1 MLYVQAFIQGDVC
14 VSALDIVHFCVQF
27 IAHMQDFKEVEI
39 KQKEQER
46 IQLSFSTFMH
56 PSYTKSRGEEFQDIE
71 TIEVEPDDVDTGVK
85 VTNNAS
91 KIALCHMKKRY
102 I

>member
-1 MLYVQAFIQGDVC
+1 MLHVQAFIKGDVC

-27 IAHMQDFKEVEI
+27 IAHMQDFKEAEI

-46 IQLSFSTFMH
+46 SQLSFSTFMH
-56 PSYTKSRGEEFQDIE
+56 SSYTKSREEEFQDIE
-71 TIEVEPDDVDTGVK
+71 TIEVEPDDVDTGMK
-85 VTNNAS
+85 VTRDAG
-91 KIALCHMKKRY
+91 I

>member
-1 MLYVQAFIQGDVC
+1 
-14 VSALDIVHFCVQF
+14 
-27 IAHMQDFKEVEI
+27 MQDFKEAEI

-46 IQLSFSTFMH
+46 SQLNFSTFLH
-56 PSYTKSRGEEFQDIE
+56 SSYTKSREEEFPDIE
-71 TIEVEPDDVDTGVK
+71 AIEVEPDDVDTRVK
-85 VTNNAS
+85 VTNNAG